1 MGLMLDSLQ
10 RALAQEIAK
19 RGKDAPFARDL
30 RAQIASIER
39 QQRRAAGLEKPRE
52 NPVSF
57 RGE

>member
-30 RAQIASIER
+30 RAQISSIER
-39 QQRRAAGLEKPRE
+39 QQRQAAGTDMLPKMLPNTLVR
-52 NPVSF
+52 
-57 RGE
+57 

>member
-30 RAQIASIER
+30 RAQISSIER
-39 QQRRAAGLEKPRE
+39 QQRQVAGTEKYRG